1 MQPGERECA
10 MPPLRGKR
18 FLITILPE
26 NFAADFS
33 SSLVFCK
40 YGKKRTKLL
49 DRYYGPGVNTCRSRH
64 AYGAL

>member
-1 MQPGERECA
+1 MQLRQARVRYATVLGE
-10 MPPLRGKR
+10 L
-18 FLITILPE
+18 LSSHDYSE